1 MTVTAELVKTDAAKK
16 DHRCEPRRRQR
27 GRISKWARPVQP
39 VKAIWDAASEEEKQK
54 ARALTT
60 EILGYWLGYQS
71 KAELA
76 RQLEVPPIRVWQM
89 SQRAMAGMVAAML
102 RPPSGRRGRMASL
115 GPEVKE
121 LRRRIA
127 ALEKENETQ
136 RRLIAVLRTIP
147 GNERRGLPKEERG
160 AKRRSHRAK
169 KPDKPRDPGADRS
182 VAPQGT

>member
-1 MTVTAELVKTDAAKK
+1 MTTATMTAPAAVKTD
-16 DHRCEPRRRQR
+16 HRREPKRRQR
-27 GRISKWARPVQP
+27 RQVSRWARPVQP
-39 VKAIWDAASEEEKQK
+39 VKAIWDAASDEERAK

-102 RPPSGRRGRMASL
+102 RPPSGRRGRMASV

-127 ALEKENETQ
+127 QLEKENETQ

-147 GNERRGLPKEERG
+147 GNEKRGLPKEERG
-160 AKRRSHRAK
+160 AKRRTHRAK
-169 KPDKPRDPGADRS
+169 KPDKPGGPGPDRS
-182 VAPQGT
+182 VAPRGT